1 MTDIIRKDG
10 IVIITIENPTRLE
23 NELINEFEKRS
34 QVKDEIKRQWAT
46 FQHPDKSSDSTVKVE
61 NTNETKGQ
69 ISMFTDNEEN
79 PFLQAD
85 YTDDEELPFD

>member
-10 IVIITIENPTRLE
+10 IIIITIENPTRFE

-34 QVKDEIKRQWAT
+34 QVNDEIEKQWAT
-46 FQHPDKSSDSTVKVE
+46 FQCPENAVKAQSD
-61 NTNETKGQ
+61 NNETNGQ
-69 ISMFTDNEEN
+69 VSMFTDNEEN
-79 PFLQAD
+79 PFLKAD

>member
-10 IVIITIENPTRLE
+10 IIIITIENPTRFE

-34 QVKDEIKRQWAT
+34 QVKDEIEKQWAT
-46 FQHPDKSSDSTVKVE
+46 FQCPENAVKAQSD
-61 NTNETKGQ
+61 NNETNGQ
-69 ISMFTDNEEN
+69 VSMFADNEEN
-79 PFLQAD
+79 PFLKAD

>member
-10 IVIITIENPTRLE
+10 IIIITIENPTRFE

-34 QVKDEIKRQWAT
+34 QVKDEIEKQWAT
-46 FQHPDKSSDSTVKVE
+46 FQCPENAVKAQSD
-61 NTNETKGQ
+61 NNETNGQ
-69 ISMFTDNEEN
+69 VSMFTDNEEN
-79 PFLQAD
+79 SFLKAD

>member
-10 IVIITIENPTRLE
+10 IIIITIENPTRFE

-34 QVKDEIKRQWAT
+34 QVKDEIEKQWAT
-46 FQHPDKSSDSTVKVE
+46 FQCPENAVKAQSDNNE
-61 NTNETKGQ
+61 TNEQ
-69 ISMFTDNEEN
+69 VSMFTDNEEN
-79 PFLQAD
+79 PFLKAD

>member
-10 IVIITIENPTRLE
+10 IIIITIENPTRFE

-34 QVKDEIKRQWAT
+34 QVKDEIERQWAT
-46 FQHPDKSSDSTVKVE
+46 FQHPENTVKTE
-61 NTNETKGQ
+61 PDNEADGQ
-69 ISMFTDNEEN
+69 ISMFTDSEEN
-79 PFLQAD
+79 PFLKAD

>member
-10 IVIITIENPTRLE
+10 IIIITIENPTRFE

-34 QVKDEIKRQWAT
+34 QVKDEIEKQWAT
-46 FQHPDKSSDSTVKVE
+46 FQCPENAVKVE
-61 NTNETKGQ
+61 PNNNETSGQ
-69 ISMFTDNEEN
+69 VSMFTDNEEN
-79 PFLQAD
+79 PFLKAD

>member
-10 IVIITIENPTRLE
+10 IIIITIENPTRFE

-34 QVKDEIKRQWAT
+34 QVKDEIEKQWAT
-46 FQHPDKSSDSTVKVE
+46 FQCPENAVKAQSD
-61 NTNETKGQ
+61 NNETNGQ
-69 ISMFTDNEEN
+69 ISMFTDSEEN
-79 PFLQAD
+79 PFLKAD

>member
-10 IVIITIENPTRLE
+10 IIIITIENPTRFE

-34 QVKDEIKRQWAT
+34 QVKDEIEKQWAT
-46 FQHPDKSSDSTVKVE
+46 FQCPENAVKAQSDI
-61 NTNETKGQ
+61 NETNGQ
-69 ISMFTDNEEN
+69 VSMFTDNEEN
-79 PFLQAD
+79 PFLKAD

>member
-10 IVIITIENPTRLE
+10 IIIITIENPTRFE

-34 QVKDEIKRQWAT
+34 QVKDEIEKQWAT
-46 FQHPDKSSDSTVKVE
+46 FQCPENAVKAQSD
-61 NTNETKGQ
+61 NNETNGRV
-69 ISMFTDNEEN
+69 SMFTDNEEN
-79 PFLQAD
+79 PFLKAD

>member
-1 MTDIIRKDG
+1 MTEIIRKDG

-46 FQHPDKSSDSTVKVE
+46 FQHPDKNVKTE
-61 NTNETKGQ
+61 SNTDKADGQ
-69 ISMFTDNEEN
+69 VSMFTDNEDN
-79 PFLQAD
+79 PFLKAD

>member
-10 IVIITIENPTRLE
+10 IIIITIENPTRFE

-34 QVKDEIKRQWAT
+34 QVKDDIEKQWAT
-46 FQHPDKSSDSTVKVE
+46 FQCPENAVKAQSD
-61 NTNETKGQ
+61 NNATNGQ
-69 ISMFTDNEEN
+69 VSMFTDNEEN
-79 PFLQAD
+79 PFLKAD

>member
-10 IVIITIENPTRLE
+10 IIIITIENPTRFE

-34 QVKDEIKRQWAT
+34 QVKDEIEKQWAT
-46 FQHPDKSSDSTVKVE
+46 FQCPENAVKVE
-61 NTNETKGQ
+61 PNNNETNGQ
-69 ISMFTDNEEN
+69 VSMFTDNEEN
-79 PFLQAD
+79 PFLKAD